1 MRPTWTPKGALE
13 ASKRPLGA
21 ESGVRELFGVIL
33 DLPKSSKLELKFNQK
48 SSAHLEVLFLAVWRP
63 LGVVW
68 GSILG
73 SFWAPFWAPGRIFTK
88 TSTALQR
95 EHDFQG
101 FGGSKN
107 ETEMD
112 PKVASSGNLATRASW
127 EPPGLDF
134 QAFWAS
140 F

>member
-21 ESGVRELFGVIL
+21 ESGFRELFGVIL

-48 SSAHLEVLFLAVWRP
+48 SSAHLDVYFWWP

-73 SFWAPFWAPGRIFTK
+73 VILSSILGSRARHAIFTK
-88 TSTALQR
+88 SSTAPQR
-95 EHDFQG
+95 EHDF
-101 FGGSKN
+101 
-107 ETEMD
+107 
-112 PKVASSGNLATRASW
+112 
-127 EPPGLDF
+127 
-134 QAFWAS
+134 
-140 F
+140 